1 MKDDIEFI
9 VELEKIPEQVGKLIE
24 ELKGDEQ
31 LRLII
36 ENWSDK
42 RYLLSINYM
51 KGRIKHG

>member
-1 MKDDIEFI
+1 MKYDIELI
-9 VELEKIPEQVGKLIE
+9 VELEKIPEQVEKLVSE
-24 ELKGDEQ
+24 MKGDEQ

-51 KGRIKHG
+51 RGRIKHG